1 MRLNYLLF
9 TVLMLL
15 LGEKISTAQCI
26 NTFPFTEDFEVNNGN
41 WIPSGSNSD
50 WTWGHPS
57 KLLINAAGS
66 GQNCWITGGLSNPVY
81 NGGEKSFLV
90 SPCFDFTTLTSPYIS
105 FKIFWDTEK
114 YYDGGNFQYSSDGGI
129 SWQNVGAFNA
139 SSSCSSNNWFND
151 AGIFNLSGIAS
162 PPEGWSGNTHTG
174 GGSGCREGGG
184 LGKWVLASNCMQY
197 LAGEPNVIFR
207 FTFCS
212 GTSCN
217 TYDGIA
223 IDSLFI
229 GEAPAQTADFNFIC
243 DQGNKITVNAT
254 ASACVGL
261 YDWDFGDAGS
271 PSNTGTLQT
280 ETHQYN
286 TAGTFTI
293 RLRVAFDCAPDVQI
307 RKDVTI
313 INATVATYPVTCKD
327 GADGAAA
334 ITITGSSNSVIN
346 WNVNPP
352 QSADSIS
359 AIKVGNYNVTVV
371 DPNGCSFTKT
381 FSIVYGPDAFVRPDL
396 GADTRLCPGTV
407 ILLNPGTFITYLW
420 NDGSVLPE
428 KNIETVGTFSVI
440 VSNQAGCI
448 AEDSVIIKEGCGDN
462 VWMPTA
468 FSPNN
473 DTKNDV
479 VFASGIAIE
488 KFAMTILNRWG
499 QTVFVTEN
507 IALGWDGTYL
517 EKPAQEGIYGYTL
530 HYTLFDGKSYDKDGT
545 ILLIR

>member
-1 MRLNYLLF
+1 M
-9 TVLMLL
+9 
-15 LGEKISTAQCI
+15 
-26 NTFPFTEDFEVNNGN
+26 
-41 WIPSGSNSD
+41 
-50 WTWGHPS
+50 
-57 KLLINAAGS
+57 
-66 GQNCWITGGLSNPVY
+66 
-81 NGGEKSFLV
+81 
-90 SPCFDFTTLTSPYIS
+90 
-105 FKIFWDTEK
+105 
-114 YYDGGNFQYSSDGGI
+114 
-129 SWQNVGAFNA
+129 
-139 SSSCSSNNWFND
+139 
-151 AGIFNLSGIAS
+151 
-162 PPEGWSGNTHTG
+162 
-174 GGSGCREGGG
+174 
-184 LGKWVLASNCMQY
+184 
-197 LAGEPNVIFR
+197 
-207 FTFCS
+207 
-212 GTSCN
+212 
-217 TYDGIA
+217 
-223 IDSLFI
+223 
-229 GEAPAQTADFNFIC
+229 
-243 DQGNKITVNAT
+243 
-254 ASACVGL
+254 
-261 YDWDFGDAGS
+261 
-271 PSNTGTLQT
+271 
-280 ETHQYN
+280 
-286 TAGTFTI
+286 
-293 RLRVAFDCAPDVQI
+293 
-307 RKDVTI
+307 
-313 INATVATYPVTCKD
+313 
-327 GADGAAA
+327 
-334 ITITGSSNSVIN
+334 IN

-371 DPNGCSFTKT
+371 DPNGCSITKT